1 MNHINYLKYV
11 MRHKWYVFLACMRFK
26 VNLWQ
31 AISHDWTKF
40 TPSEWFPYV
49 HTFYKK
55 DGSKQYL
62 ESAEFAYAWRHHQR
76 VNPHHWQYWLLTWDR
91 GTTDALYMPYKY
103 AVEMVCDWAG
113 AGRAITGK
121 WEYKEWY
128 YKNKEKIILHPETRK
143 DVEMLLQIVF

>member
-1 MNHINYLKYV
+1 
-11 MRHKWYVFLACMRFK
+11 
-26 VNLWQ
+26 
-31 AISHDWTKF
+31 
-40 TPSEWFPYV
+40 
-49 HTFYKK
+49 
-55 DGSKQYL
+55 
-62 ESAEFAYAWRHHQR
+62 
-76 VNPHHWQYWLLTWDR
+76 
-91 GTTDALYMPYKY
+91 MPYKY